1 MNELDLLV
9 ENYFTD
15 SFEASDLFR
24 LVEQVI
30 GEQKDFSFPHQ
41 QVASLMR
48 KRFDDDTFRLLFLKE
63 IQERL
68 LFAFLHLTE

>member
-24 LVEQVI
+24 LVEQVMEEKAEI
-30 GEQKDFSFPHQ
+30 ISEGETDQIDIN
-41 QVASLMR
+41 
-48 KRFDDDTFRLLFLKE
+48 E
-63 IQERL
+63 IWTAYI
-68 LFAFLHLTE
+68 FAGMNWGRVRSGGVF